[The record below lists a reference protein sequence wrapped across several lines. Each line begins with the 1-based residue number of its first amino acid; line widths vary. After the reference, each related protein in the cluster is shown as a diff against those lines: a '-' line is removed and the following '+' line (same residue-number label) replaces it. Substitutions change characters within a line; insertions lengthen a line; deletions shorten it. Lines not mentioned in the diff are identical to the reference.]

1 MRALT
6 TSPAALGAGLGQ
18 VGTLSAGPASLDKQ
32 QLAVWVKRKLRQA
45 KSVSEASAN
54 CRTQMETKFVQQRVE
69 DGACVVVQVAGA
81 VEKAPTT
88 SWRKVVCFGTGT
100 RGRARGFVRW
110 AGKRLRFHEIKA
122 ADLVTSYYMADRPL
136 FWYRLTMLL
145 YITWAT
151 GMQMYHFFTATTK
164 KGWSLMSP
172 LDYYMYLTHWCFS
185 FVWLYYLLSTV
196 ASGYRL
202 ASNLA
207 RNVDSDWADPATVV
221 QSIHAT
227 LTYSAFIVSL
237 LLSQLVTIAFWAG
250 VLMKFSKGQAHD
262 FGGDHGFFI
271 CVNVHGLQSV
281 VILVD
286 FFLLD
291 RIRLQWVHGALVYG
305 LIALYLPVNY
315 FYTVV
320 RQQRVY
326 DDVFC
331 KDVAL
336 ASCHASCDEAG
347 VPFLGLEMK
356 KTLGSFGG
364 VMLTLTLVYFV
375 FVAISKTRE
384 RYNEVA
390 IYVKS
395 TDDVIGDDDDD
406 SQSSAGNELDGLAN
420 RLDATRRQLAAIADC
435 NDTVIATLRGMLRT
449 EPDPQTTTRQM
460 SRALSERD
468 QAIDER
474 DQALAERD
482 EALALVARLRKRI
495 DKLRTR
501 F

>member
-1 MRALT
+1 
-6 TSPAALGAGLGQ
+6 
-18 VGTLSAGPASLDKQ
+18 
-32 QLAVWVKRKLRQA
+32 
-45 KSVSEASAN
+45 
-54 CRTQMETKFVQQRVE
+54 METKFVQQRVE

-326 DDVFC
+326 DDVFW
-331 KDVAL
+331 
-336 ASCHASCDEAG
+336 
-347 VPFLGLEMK
+347 LEMK

-406 SQSSAGNELDGLAN
+406 SQSSAGTRVAN
-420 RLDATRRQLAAIADC
+420 HDQRCLGRR
-435 NDTVIATLRGMLRT
+435 
-449 EPDPQTTTRQM
+449 
-460 SRALSERD
+460 RAFS
-468 QAIDER
+468 
-474 DQALAERD
+474 
-482 EALALVARLRKRI
+482 V
-495 DKLRTR
+495 
-501 F
+501 